1 MNNLKTKV
9 ENLGVGKLKSV
20 PVDLKKLRDFA
31 DNEVVKNANTNR
43 LKTKINNLD
52 KKNSDAT
59 ALIHINQFNTN
70 KQNLEK
76 KKIEMLRKNPDFSGL
91 VTTIVVNK
99 RISEVKNKIL
109 DIVSLVT
116 TTSPNMKIGDVENKI
131 LDHTTYIA
139 TQEFIRLTAE
149 SF

>member
-1 MNNLKTKV
+1 
-9 ENLGVGKLKSV
+9 
-20 PVDLKKLRDFA
+20 
-31 DNEVVKNANTNR
+31 
-43 LKTKINNLD
+43 
-52 KKNSDAT
+52 
-59 ALIHINQFNTN
+59 
-70 KQNLEK
+70 
-76 KKIEMLRKNPDFSGL
+76 MLRKNPDFSGL

-131 LDHTTYIA
+131 LDHTKYIA